1 MKILHVDYE
10 RLRSYGSNRSSWAEK
25 MKYGFIRNEHY
36 VRSFSDRDVA
46 AFEAPFG
53 IRELGKKAANKRF
66 LEVVES
72 NDPDLVVIGHSDI
85 ITVESLRLV
94 RQRRPECVLIH
105 CNCDPLFVPD
115 NSKRIAAFAEVVDA
129 VFVTTGL
136 RDLKRFA
143 GLGARLYYIPNPVE
157 PSIEILDN
165 SVKADSELPIDLLFC
180 SNATK
185 FTKRLEMVKGIKDA
199 VDGELNFKT
208 YGSFG
213 EAPVWGRDYDLA
225 LAKTK
230 MALNLNRQ
238 EGDHWYTSDRMSQ
251 LGGNGVLQ
259 FAHSSGDFADY
270 VPPETLVYFDDQE
283 DLIHKILEFHND
295 DAKRQDWAARAREFF
310 HAELNWSL
318 YSRYIIEATLAQPFS
333 HDYVWARNINPDG
346 SDK

>member
-1 MKILHVDYE
+1 MKILHVDYD
-10 RLRSYGSNRSSWAEK
+10 RLRSYGAIRSSWAEK
-25 MKYGFIRNEHY
+25 MRFGFIRNNHY

-53 IRELGKKAANKRF
+53 LRALGKKAANERL
-66 LEVVES
+66 LEVVEG
-72 NDPDLVVIGHSDI
+72 NEPDLIVIGHTDI
-85 ITVESLRLV
+85 ITVDTLKLI
-94 RQRRPECVLIH
+94 RQRRPDCLLIH

-115 NSKRIAAFAEVVDA
+115 NSKRIAAFASVVDA

-136 RDLKRFA
+136 RDLRRFE

-157 PSIEILDN
+157 PTVEVLDN
-165 SVKADSELPIDLLFC
+165 SVKTDLPIDLLFC

-185 FTKRLEMVKGIKDA
+185 FTKRLEMVKSIKNA
-199 VDGELNFKT
+199 VDDEMNFKT

-213 EAPVWGRDYDLA
+213 EAPVWGPDYDLV
-225 LAKTK
+225 LSKTR

-259 FAHSSGDFADY
+259 FAHSSGGFDEY
-270 VPPETLVYFDDQE
+270 VPPETLVYFNDEQ
-283 DLIHKILEFHND
+283 DLIANIREFHHD
-295 DAKRQDWAARAREFF
+295 DAKRQHWAARARAFF
-310 HAELNWSL
+310 HDELNSSL

-333 HDYVWARNINPDG
+333 YDYVWARNINPDG
-346 SDK
+346 SNKS

>member
-1 MKILHVDYE
+1 MKVLHVDYD
-10 RLRSYGSNRSSWAEK
+10 RLRSYGVNRISWAEK
-25 MKYGFIRNEHY
+25 LKYGLIRNNHY

-46 AFEAPFG
+46 AFEAPLG

-66 LEVVES
+66 LETVEGS
-72 NDPDLVVIGHSDI
+72 DPDLIIIGHTDI
-85 ITVESLRLV
+85 ISVETLKLI

-105 CNCDPLFVPD
+105 CNCDPLFVPS
-115 NSKRIAAFAEVVDA
+115 NSERIAAFAGVVDA

-136 RDLKRFA
+136 QDLQRFA

-157 PSIEILDN
+157 PSVEVLDN
-165 SVKADSELPIDLLFC
+165 SRKTDLDIDLLFC

-185 FTKRLEMVKGIKDA
+185 FTKRLEMVKNIKDA
-199 VDGELNFKT
+199 VDAEMNFKT

-225 LAKTK
+225 LSKTK

-251 LGGNGVLQ
+251 LGGNGILQ
-259 FAHSSGDFADY
+259 FAHSSGCFDDY
-270 VPPETLVYFDDQE
+270 VPTETLVYFDDEQ
-283 DLIHKILEFHND
+283 DLIAKIRDFHHD
-295 DAKRQDWAARAREFF
+295 DTKRQDWAARARKFF
-310 HAELNWSL
+310 QQELNSTL
-318 YSRYIIEATLAQPFS
+318 YSRYIVEAAMAQPFS

-346 SDK
+346 SARS